1 MKPEQDQL
9 LEQLY
14 RTYFHTLQVHA
25 YRFLGNWYDAH
36 VAAQETFHIACD
48 KIETVM
54 SHPNPVGWLKN
65 VTKNVSRNMI
75 RARQRQLLLFS
86 SLEELL
92 SSEVPFTCD
101 ERSDDPTEMFEEFLT
116 EEDRYLLK
124 AHYAGW
130 DFLCG
135 RRHGSWAQHVGLP
148 ETGAARHRKTPDALQ
163 TIIKNFF
170 DPLSKRQ
177 DVKYILL

>member
-92 SSEVPFTCD
+92 SSEVLFTCD

-124 AHYAGW
+124 RIMLDGISYADAGTE
-130 DFLCG
+130 
-135 RRHGSWAQHVGLP
+135 VGLNMW
-148 ETGAARHRKTPDALQ
+148 ACRKRVQRATEKLRTHYKQ
-163 TIIKNFF
+163 
-170 DPLSKRQ
+170 L
-177 DVKYILL
+177 